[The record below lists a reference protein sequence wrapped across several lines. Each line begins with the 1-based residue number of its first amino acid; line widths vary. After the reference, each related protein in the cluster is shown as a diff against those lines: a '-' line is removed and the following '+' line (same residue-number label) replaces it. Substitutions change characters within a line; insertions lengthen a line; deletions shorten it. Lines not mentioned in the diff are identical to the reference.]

1 MSASMHQRHRV
12 EDEELQWQHWLSSIS
27 VSWAN
32 GLKGEEEIL
41 TSKQKFFTA
50 KKLLRY
56 ASVGIIIDCLSQSST
71 ILPHPVTWCWWQC
84 RCQCN
89 ACRAMQCLPRNAM
102 HWLPKWPPT
111 CRRKILGPRFD
122 HFWAAK
128 HWAMTTGKAQPRW
141 KKNSGAKKLFNFGNK
156 SHTKQTVPVPVR
168 LIFVRVVRY

>member
-41 TSKQKFFTA
+41 TSKQNFFTA

-71 ILPHPVTWCWWQC
+71 ILPHPATWCWWQC
-84 RCQCN
+84 RCN

-122 HFWAAK
+122 YFWAAK
-128 HWAMTTGKAQPRW
+128 HVRTPLICRI
-141 KKNSGAKKLFNFGNK
+141 KKNQNK
-156 SHTKQTVPVPVR
+156 IQAQKSC
-168 LIFVRVVRY
+168 LILETRFIPNRPYRYSYEYR